1 MDIAAVAETVSRDCS
16 CTLSPEVI
24 NIANGVSAR
33 DPGPIPVRI
42 PSRFFGSIGSSSAT
56 SPYSS
61 QCVELIASFLRIWRM
76 MDLARYCKSYWCD
89 EV

>member
-16 CTLSPEVI
+16 CTLPPEVI

-42 PSRFFGSIGSSSAT
+42 PSRFSGRSAPHLLHHHIAPNVSS
-56 SPYSS
+56 
-61 QCVELIASFLRIWRM
+61 
-76 MDLARYCKSYWCD
+76 
-89 EV
+89 